1 MPQCERCRYVN
12 YRLSSDFFDR
22 LEENR
27 GVRIKAA
34 EQMILSKKTESEE
47 RRKKRKLFIV
57 SLNEPL

>member
-1 MPQCERCRYVN
+1 MN

-34 EQMILSKKTESEE
+34 EQMILSKKWKV
-47 RRKKRKLFIV
+47 RRGEKKENY
-57 SLNEPL
+57 S

>member
-34 EQMILSKKTESEE
+34 EQMILSKKWKV
-47 RRKKRKLFIV
+47 RRGEKKRKLFIV
-57 SLNEPL
+57 LLNEPL